1 MLIQY
6 KNYYHYYLMKG
17 KNDKPSFSMT
27 KCTKTGLK
35 IKNTGNDYKSNPFA
49 DINPFKNKEIEPER
63 NNINYNSNQYEFMDL
78 NIENYS
84 REDLY
89 KLFGF
94 RNSAILTEDNIK
106 DAKKIVLKT
115 HPDKSRLD
123 NKYFIFFSTAYK
135 RIQEIHEFQNKTN
148 SKKTINSLS
157 NDYADSQ
164 NNQVLDKMFEI
175 KKDLKESKNFN
186 NWFNNQF
193 EKHRLEG
200 PVEHGYG
207 NWLKSDEDIIFTPQT
222 VNKDTM
228 GREIEKRKKEIQA
241 LAPYQGVSDAFL
253 QSSVGG
259 SSLMEYNSNFS
270 SGSLFNSDGIGF
282 TDLRQAY
289 AESVIPVTE
298 EDFNKVQKFKNIND
312 YKRHRDN
319 INVTPLN
326 KEDAMY
332 QLLNQ
337 DRQRNQESAALAF
350 YYAQQSEKAKQN
362 NTEFWSGL
370 KQITDR

>member
-1 MLIQY
+1 
-6 KNYYHYYLMKG
+6 MKRT
-17 KNDKPSFSMT
+17 NLKPDFSMT
-27 KCTKTGLK
+27 KCSKTGIK
-35 IKNTGNDYKSNPFA
+35 IKNTGNDYKCDPFA
-49 DINPFKNKEIEPER
+49 DINPFKNKQRLVER
-63 NNINYNSNQYEFMDL
+63 DNINYNNNQYEALDL

-123 NKYFIFFSTAYK
+123 NKYFIFFSKAYK

-148 SKKTINSLS
+148 SKKNINSLS
-157 NDYADSQ
+157 DDYFDSQ
-164 NNQVLDKMFEI
+164 NNEVLDKMFDI

-207 NWLKSDEDIIFTPQT
+207 NWLKSDEDIVFTPQNI
-222 VNKDTM
+222 NKDNM
-228 GREIEKRKKEIQA
+228 GREIEKRKKAIQA
-241 LAPYQGVSDAFL
+241 LTPYQGVGDAFL
-253 QSSVGG
+253 PSSVGC

-312 YKRHRDN
+312 YKRHMDT
-319 INVTPLN
+319 INVEPLN

-337 DRQRNQESAALAF
+337 DRQRNEESAA
-350 YYAQQSEKAKQN
+350 
-362 NTEFWSGL
+362 
-370 KQITDR
+370 